1 MVIISR
7 FPQHYTLVNDK
18 QATYVFLYYPKIS
31 MHAQHTTI
39 DKHFK
44 PEILKK
50 ISAGIM
56 TKKLAQTIAS
66 NQFDV
71 DKVYVERAW
80 KFLS

>member
-1 MVIISR
+1 M
-7 FPQHYTLVNDK
+7 LLND
-18 QATYVFLYYPKIS
+18 
-31 MHAQHTTI
+31 TTI

-80 KFLS
+80 EFLDNTENICCLFIIYKCIVLQKSRDY